1 MSDQAV
7 HTNIDLATN
16 PLRNWRDMFGVSKT
30 SAGQNVLDMASP
42 ANIFTAG
49 FDWWR
54 LMMVADTYRGLNI
67 TGPVLDYATSDA
79 ELSRMLPEISEYHF
93 TAANEIATATIT
105 GAATG
110 ASRNLQR
117 TSLDRLRPE
126 QYSAIFAIDRL
137 VQSEHF
143 AAEIAMLF
151 ASLKPGG
158 YLILTGSTGIV
169 PKDVFRWIV
178 GLTHYKPVTSIYD
191 VEYVVKAHGIE
202 VCGRDVPGYALPLS
216 RNSVWQKRCPERIST
231 PPV

>member
-7 HTNIDLATN
+7 HTNIDLARN
-16 PLRNWRDMFGVSKT
+16 PWRKWRDMFGPGKT
-30 SAGQNVLDMASP
+30 PAGLNVLDLPSP

-49 FDWWR
+49 YDWWR
-54 LMMVADTYRGLNI
+54 LMMVADTWRALNI
-67 TGPVLDYATSDA
+67 TGPVLDYATTDA

-93 TAANEIATATIT
+93 TAASEIATASIT
-105 GAATG
+105 GAV
-110 ASRNLQR
+110 RNLHR

-143 AAEIAMLF
+143 AAEIALLF

-178 GLTHYKPVTSIYD
+178 GLAHYTRVTSIYD

-202 VCGRDVPGYALPLS
+202 VCGRDVPGYVLPLS
-216 RNSVWQKRCPERIST
+216 RISVWQKRCPERIST
-231 PPV
+231 PPL